1 MKIAL
6 VSSDGSGAW
15 FLLRLLR
22 EGNSCDYYLLEDDKT
37 ARILRG
43 LVPEPIM
50 VPPKKGWSQYDLVL
64 FDGNSNGPLADSIR
78 LQTPTLGCSSLSC
91 RLEDDRL
98 FGLEAMEMGGVD
110 VPRYEMFDSPEK
122 ARVFLSKNPD
132 RYVYKPSQPKGAED
146 LDCSITYVAHSPS
159 DMERSLDR
167 LFKESKGAPFLL
179 QKFVEGVEVSSEAWF
194 DGTQFHFIN
203 ATLEEKKF
211 LAGGLGPNT
220 GCAGNSVW
228 AYNHVPLVFSRGL
241 GRMRGWLEAAGY
253 RGMIDLNSIVT
264 RQHVYGL
271 EWTPRFGYCA
281 SPTLLSLLDMP
292 WAEFF
297 HQFASAPPGGINPD
311 IRMNFEYGTSIDI
324 TVPPFP
330 EINAKAD
337 RNLPIEGIDL
347 ETAWQDTYLYDA
359 MEHNGDLVTAG
370 INGDIGQVLGRGHS
384 LRGAWENALEL
395 VRKVKAPDLQWRI
408 DLEQSTGKRYKKLK
422 EAGFL

>member
-1 MKIAL
+1 LA
-6 VSSDGSGAW
+6 
-15 FLLRLLR
+15 
-22 EGNSCDYYLLEDDKT
+22 
-37 ARILRG
+37 
-43 LVPEPIM
+43 
-50 VPPKKGWSQYDLVL
+50 PPKQGWSQYDLVL
-64 FDGNSNGPLADSIR
+64 FDGNTDGQLADQIR
-78 LQTPTLGCSSLSC
+78 LQTPVLGCSSLSC

-98 FGLEAMEMGGVD
+98 FGLEVMQAGGID

-122 ARVFLSKNPD
+122 ARAFIQKNPD
-132 RYVYKPSQPKGAED
+132 RYVYKPSQPEGRGD
-146 LDCSITYVAHSPS
+146 IDCSITYVAHSPS
-159 DMERSLDR
+159 DMERALDR
-167 LFKESKGAPFLL
+167 LFKESQGAPFLL
-179 QKFVEGVEVSSEAWF
+179 QKFVEGVEISTEAWF

-211 LAGGLGPNT
+211 LAGNLGPNT

-241 GRMRGWLEAAGY
+241 GRMRGWLQNAGY

-297 HQFASAPPGGINPD
+297 LQFAAAPPGGINAE
-311 IRMNFEYGTSIDI
+311 IRQNFEFGTSIDI
-324 TVPPFP
+324 SVPPFP

-337 RNLPIEGIDL
+337 RNLPIEGVDL
-347 ETAWQDTYLYDA
+347 ESVWQDTYLYDA
-359 MEHNGDLVTAG
+359 MEVKGDLVTAG
-370 INGDIGQVLGRGHS
+370 VNGDIGQVMGRGHS

-422 EAGFL
+422 DSGWI